1 MWRFVFVSSCV
12 VLLSLAASSDIVN
25 YVSNSC
31 DKHQYIFHS
40 TDILSTGQK
49 CPQSIAKMPNT
60 IYLLYDVN
68 APEGFNLRR
77 DVYIRLAVF
86 VRQLVI
92 RKPFQNLRLVLPPW
106 RRLTHWKS
114 SHLQQHS
121 LPWEHFFDIESMRR
135 YAPVLDFPEFL
146 TEISQFGLQEPP
158 YVQVQQVFQL
168 MNFEYMFE
176 QDVFHEKFEFE
187 SDCRKEKHLQG
198 YLLQQPMLLD
208 NDFVCVRYQG
218 SVNLLER
225 VLRQQL
231 KNSVGQ
237 AANDVKVYAI
247 LNAEIVLHDQW
258 GDKEFWRARRSM
270 RFAEPLQEIAEKYRA
285 RVLNSHKADELVQ
298 RPPMWESERLYRK
311 AVGGDYLA
319 VHFRRGDFVHWRQRS
334 TPTLKSTA
342 TQIREQL
349 HLLNLTTVYIST
361 DTTAMELTNL
371 KAYLQRVRVRRFTP
385 ESLTQKALIKDGG
398 HAIVDQIICAH
409 ARHFIGTFESTF
421 SYRIYEEREILG
433 FPKHTTFNTL
443 CKYATLEDCEKNSVW
458 PIVY

>member
-1 MWRFVFVSSCV
+1 MWRFLFVSICV
-12 VLLSLAASSDIVN
+12 VLLSSAASNDIVD
-25 YVSNSC
+25 YVPNSC
-31 DKHQYIFHS
+31 DKLQHIFRLA
-40 TDILSTGQK
+40 DGLSTAQT
-49 CPQSIAKMPNT
+49 CPESIAKLRNT

-68 APEGFNLRR
+68 LPEGFNLRR

-86 VRQLVI
+86 VRQLAS

-106 RRLTHWKS
+106 RRLYHWKT
-114 SHLQQHS
+114 SHLQQHG
-121 LPWEHFFDIESMRR
+121 LHWEHFFDVESMRR

-146 TEISQFGLQEPP
+146 TEIAQFGLQEPP

-168 MNFEYMFE
+168 IHFEDMFE
-176 QDVFHEKFEFE
+176 QGVFHEKFQLEW
-187 SDCRKEKHLQG
+187 DCHKEQYLQG

-225 VLRQQL
+225 MLRQQM
-231 KNSVGQ
+231 KNRAGEME
-237 AANDVKVYAI
+237 NDVKVYAL

-285 RVLNSHKADELVQ
+285 RVLNSHKVEEGVQ
-298 RPPMWESERLYRK
+298 RPPMWELERAYRG

-319 VHFRRGDFVHWRQRS
+319 VHFRRGDFVHGRQKT
-334 TPTLKSTA
+334 TPTLKSAA

-349 HLLNLTTVYIST
+349 QLLNLTTVYIAT

-385 ESLTQKALIKDGG
+385 ESLTQKAFIKDGG
-398 HAIVDQIICAH
+398 QAIVDQIICAH

-421 SYRIYEEREILG
+421 TYRIYEEREILG
-433 FPKHTTFNTL
+433 FPQHTTFNTL
-443 CKYATLEDCEKNSVW
+443 CKYATLADCEKNSVW